1 MLAGYSQQLDEQLV
15 LILAK
20 NPNLTVTQI
29 HHALLK
35 KKENFALSSV
45 YQELRKL
52 QSAGVVIR
60 IKGLYALH
68 MSWLIRLQSFLSE
81 SIDRNMRGDSLAA
94 LIPQAGSS
102 FKWNFPCLSN
112 VLYFW
117 TQILLYLLKQGQPQA
132 FFENVDHVWF
142 QFAEDTAEKN
152 FLDSLRIM
160 KIPYYLTVQSDTSLD
175 RSYQSL
181 LKGIKGE
188 IIFGRSPFVN
198 QSKFA
203 YCSLIGDFII
213 NVILDA
219 KITRSLNDLY
229 SNSKN
234 TVNLL
239 ATQILE
245 VMNQRGKISLT
256 LRHHPEEAKK
266 IRKKFV
272 NFLGNPLDQI

>member
-1 MLAGYSQQLDEQLV
+1 MLAGYNQQLDEQLV
-15 LILAK
+15 FILAQ
-20 NPNLTVTQI
+20 NPNLNVTQI
-29 HHALLK
+29 HNALLK
-35 KKENFALSSV
+35 RKESFAISSV

-52 QSAGVVIR
+52 QSAGVIIR

-68 MSWLIRLQSFLSE
+68 MSWLIRLQNFLSE
-81 SIDRNMRGDSLAA
+81 SIDQNMQGDILAP
-94 LIPQAGSS
+94 LIPEIGKSY
-102 FKWNFPCLSN
+102 KWNFPCLSN

-117 TQILLYLLKQGQPQA
+117 TQILLYLLKQEQPKV

-160 KIPYYLTVQSDTSLD
+160 KIPYFLTVQSDTSLD
-175 RSYQSL
+175 RSYKPL
-181 LKGIKGE
+181 LKEIKGE
-188 IIFGRSPFVN
+188 IVFGRTPFVN
-198 QSKFA
+198 QPKFT

-213 NVILDA
+213 QVNLDV
-219 KITRSLNDLY
+219 KITCSLDNLY

-245 VMNQRGKISLT
+245 VMNQRAKISLS
-256 LRHHPEEAKK
+256 LRHQPDEA
-266 IRKKFV
+266 RKMRKRFV
-272 NFLGNPLDQI
+272 KFLGLKNE